1 MKADNYHQ
9 IRAAIDRALSVFA
22 ESSGQLSP
30 DDYKLKHEIEVIRS
44 KVLKAETATPFSPKV
59 PATIT
64 PGAAGDPDLTLA
76 PWSKLPGKS

>member
-9 IRAAIDRALSVFA
+9 IRAAIDRALAVFA

-44 KVLKAETATPFSPKV
+44 KVLKAETTSPFPSNV

-64 PGAAGDPDLTLA
+64 PGAAGDPDLTQA
-76 PWSKLPGKS
+76 PWFKFPGKP